1 MIMKQHKNNKG
12 YSMVELIMVIAIIGI
27 LTAASLVTWRSVD
40 SAKYKRSVS
49 TFESEVSTL
58 RKATMSQDSRMALRL
73 YYNTADET
81 YYIER
86 GYWGTAESGGSY
98 NAYHRPE
105 DAGTAGTYTLAD
117 ASYYDYSGTTNPVKV
132 MNRGWIEYWA
142 DTNGDGILEEQS
154 IPEVDAEANPNAT
167 GGVVIK
173 FNKSD
178 GSIAKNEGE
187 YRFYR
192 ANGDL
197 ITTVHL
203 VKNTGLYFETY

>member
-1 MIMKQHKNNKG
+1 MKQHKNNKG

-49 TFESEVSTL
+49 TFESEVATL

-86 GYWGTAESGGSY
+86 GYWGKSSSGGETE
-98 NAYHRPE
+98 NAYHRPA
-105 DAGTAGTYTLAD
+105 DAGTEGTYTLGN
-117 ASYYDYSGTTNPVKV
+117 ASYYDYAGTTNPVKI
-132 MNRGWIEYWA
+132 MDRGWVEYWA
-142 DTNGDGILEEQS
+142 DTNGDGVLEEQA
-154 IPEVDAEANPNAT
+154 IPEIDAEADPTAT
-167 GGVVIK
+167 NGVVIK

-178 GSIAKNEGE
+178 GSVAKNDGE

-192 ANGDL
+192 TNGDL